1 MISTIGKLELL
12 HAECDKYGR
21 RGPYQLDRLI
31 ERYGIDAKRGRLV
44 GRTHRGLS
52 VQEVRNSND
61 QCGGRCPDLPKV
73 V

>member
-1 MISTIGKLELL
+1 MISAVGKLEVL

-21 RGPYQLDRLI
+21 RGRYRLDRLI

-44 GRTHRGLS
+44 GRNHLGLS
-52 VQEVRNSND
+52 AQEARNFND
-61 QCGGRCPDLPKV
+61 QCSARCLDLPKV